1 MTPPE
6 AELQALVADWVR
18 KAVQDFAGAER
29 LAAEGS
35 EFRELVVFHAQQAV
49 EKYLKALL
57 VRHQIEFPK
66 THDIEKLLRLLAT
79 VHSEIANSLL
89 EAKWLTPFGV
99 EIRYP
104 GDFPETLPGDENRA
118 VELAGRAREAVM
130 AVLGSYLSGG

>member
-1 MTPPE
+1 MKPPE
-6 AELQALVADWVR
+6 AELQALVGDWVR
-18 KAVQDFAGAER
+18 KAAQDFAGAER
-29 LAAEGS
+29 LATEGS

-66 THDIEKLLRLLAT
+66 THDIEKLLRLLQP
-79 VHSEIANSLL
+79 VHAEVSDSLL

-118 VELAGRAREAVM
+118 VEIAGRVREAVM
-130 AVLGSYLSGG
+130 ALLGPYLSEG